1 MLRNPGPSLVKHLND
16 VCGARDS
23 EFQVETLQRS
33 RQIVEN
39 SLGTELRTGA
49 KGEAAPTLTDRL
61 SFNWKLMR
69 QADVAVWK
77 LKKSDVPD
85 KTNLETARR
94 VFAALL
100 AEGVQK
106 PLVEALVDLLRLDSD
121 SRFLRHYW
129 LFRRSKVLR
138 PESLAPPLSNAI
150 HSEERTDLRR
160 VIWWCLRARREE
172 YVEIRPQ
179 EPVRVEFSFLVE
191 QILDDLQNL
200 FGSQLP
206 GDAASDIETEL
217 NAWLTYSGLQEPTDG
232 AVSSG
237 EEFSIDPKIARAYV
251 KFNDLKTKL
260 HISRSAGAARPSKRE
275 ALLEAQ
281 LREYVEENRT
291 LEEKLR
297 TMGERPQPTEGGG
310 GPDSEALL
318 RLGEVLRT
326 IDTKY
331 ALDTLNDVQR
341 GSETHLTLRSFVAHL
356 FYSLRKQGL
365 AEYPTTQEFDLTY
378 EDAGLYDC
386 DGFEV
391 QPGTGVHV
399 RVVRPGWA
407 LQSRGRSVPIR
418 RARVAKVASVED

>member
-1 MLRNPGPSLVKHLND
+1 MRRLND
-16 VCGARDS
+16 VCGTRDS
-23 EFQVETLQRS
+23 EFQIEAVQRA
-33 RQIVEN
+33 RQIVEDF
-39 SLGTELRTGA
+39 LGTELRTGA
-49 KGEAAPTLTDRL
+49 GGDAAPTLVDRL

-77 LKKSDVPD
+77 LKKSDVPV
-85 KTNLETARR
+85 KTTLETARR
-94 VFAALL
+94 VFAPLL
-100 AEGVQK
+100 SGGVQK
-106 PLVEALVDLLRLDSD
+106 PLVDALVDLLRLDSD

-150 HSEERTDLRR
+150 HSEGRTNLRR
-160 VIWWCLRARREE
+160 VIWWCLRARREK
-172 YVEIRPQ
+172 YVEVRPQ
-179 EPVRVEFSFLVE
+179 EPARVEFSFLVE
-191 QILDDLQNL
+191 RISYDLQKL
-200 FGSQLP
+200 FGSSQLL
-206 GDAASDIETEL
+206 GDAASEIETEL
-217 NAWLTYSGLQEPTDG
+217 NGWLTYSGLQEPSNG
-232 AVSSG
+232 VVSPG
-237 EEFSIDPKIARAYV
+237 KEFSIDPKIAQAYI
-251 KFNDLKTKL
+251 KFNDLTTKL
-260 HISRSAGAARPSKRE
+260 HISRSAGAALPSERE

-281 LREYVEENRT
+281 LREYVEENRA

-297 TMGERPQPTEGGG
+297 TLGQQRQPAEGGG

-341 GSETHLTLRSFVAHL
+341 GAETHLTLRSFVAHL

-365 AEYPTTQEFDLTY
+365 TEYPTMHEFDLTY
-378 EDAGLYDC
+378 EDSGLYDC

-399 RVVRPGWA
+399 RVVRSGWA
-407 LQSRGRSVPIR
+407 LQTKGRMFPIR
-418 RARVAKVASVED
+418 RARVAKVASVKD